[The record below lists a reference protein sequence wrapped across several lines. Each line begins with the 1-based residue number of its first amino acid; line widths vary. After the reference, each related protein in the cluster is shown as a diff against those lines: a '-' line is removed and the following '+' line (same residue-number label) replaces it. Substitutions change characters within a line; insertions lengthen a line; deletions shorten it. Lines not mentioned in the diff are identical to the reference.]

1 MLIDEIKIYLKAGGG
16 GNGVVRWRH
25 EKGKE
30 LAGPGGGNG
39 GKGGDVFV
47 QAIRDIGGLLRY
59 RHVKELSAGRGG
71 DGENFGRHGKNGP
84 DLFLE
89 LPVGSV
95 LVNEETRERFELLNE
110 NETLKILQGGRG
122 GLGNE
127 HFKTSLNTSP
137 RESTLGSVGETA
149 DFSVEL
155 QLFADAGLI
164 GLPNAGKSS
173 LLNALSAAHAK
184 VGDYPFTTLEP
195 NLGALYGFVLAD
207 IPGLIEGAAEGKG
220 LGHKFLRHIRRTKI
234 LLHCISLENFARLD
248 DHGRLGREDI
258 KTVWKTIRGELEK
271 YDTALLK
278 KKEIII
284 LTKTDLVNP
293 IILKK
298 TEKIAKKLCQDVFS
312 VSILDEQSIKNFS
325 DSLVKILRE
334 L

>member
-1 MLIDEIKIYLKAGGG
+1 MLIDELKIHLKAGDG

-39 GKGGDVFV
+39 GKGGDVFAR
-47 QAIRDIGGLLRY
+47 AIRDIGGLAQY

-71 DGENFGRHGKNGP
+71 DGENFGRHGKNGA
-84 DLFLE
+84 DLFLAV
-89 LPVGSV
+89 PTGSV
-95 LVNEETRERFELLNE
+95 LINAETHERFELLNE
-110 NETLKILQGGRG
+110 GETLKILQGARG

-127 HFKTSLNTSP
+127 HFKNSFNTSP
-137 RESTLGSVGETA
+137 RESTLGSVGELA
-149 DFSVEL
+149 DFSIEL

-173 LLNALSAAHAK
+173 LLNELSNANAK
-184 VGDYPFTTLEP
+184 VGSYQFTTLEP

-234 LLHCISLENFARLD
+234 LLHCISLEN
-248 DHGRLGREDI
+248 EDAAV
-258 KTVWKTIRGELEK
+258 VWQTIRDELRK
-271 YDTALLK
+271 YDSELLK

-284 LTKTDLVNP
+284 LTKTDLVEALA
-293 IILKK
+293 LKK
-298 TEKIAKKLCQDVFS
+298 AEKTVKKLCPDVFS

>member
-1 MLIDEIKIYLKAGGG
+1 MLIDEIKIHLKAGGG

-39 GKGGDVFV
+39 GKGGDVFAR
-47 QAIRDIGGLLRY
+47 AIRDIGGLLRY
-59 RHVKELSAGRGG
+59 RHIKELSASRGG
-71 DGENFGRHGKNGP
+71 DGENFGRHGKNGA

-95 LVNEETRERFELLNE
+95 LFNAETQERFELLKE
-110 NETLKILQGGRG
+110 SETLKILQGGRG

-127 HFKTSLNTSP
+127 HFKNSFNTSP
-137 RESTLGSVGETA
+137 RESTLGSAGETA
-149 DFSVEL
+149 DFSIEL

-173 LLNALSAAHAK
+173 LLNALSAARAK

-207 IPGLIEGAAEGKG
+207 VPGLIEGAAEGRG

-234 LLHCISLENFARLD
+234 LLHCISLEN
-248 DHGRLGREDI
+248 EDI
-258 KTVWKTIRGELEK
+258 KAIWKTIRGELEK
-271 YDTALLK
+271 YDVGLLK

-284 LTKTDLVNP
+284 LTKTDLVEVAT
-293 IILKK
+293 LKK
-298 TEKIAKKLCQDVFS
+298 TEKTAKKLCPDVFT

>member
-1 MLIDEIKIYLKAGGG
+1 MLIDELKIHLKAGNGG
-16 GNGVVRWRH
+16 AGVVRWRH

-39 GKGGDVFV
+39 GKGGDVFAR
-47 QAIRDIGGLLRY
+47 AIRDISGLIRY
-59 RHVKELSAGRGG
+59 RHVKELSAGKGG
-71 DGENFGRHGKNGP
+71 DGENFGRHGKNGA

-89 LPVGSV
+89 LPIGSV
-95 LVNEETRERFELLNE
+95 LLNADTHEQFELLKE
-110 NETLKILQGGRG
+110 GETTKILQGGRG

-137 RESTLGSVGETA
+137 HESTPGNIGEVA
-149 DFSVEL
+149 DFSIEL
-155 QLFADAGLI
+155 RLFADVGII

-195 NLGALYGFVLAD
+195 NLGALHGFVLAD

-234 LLHCISLENFARLD
+234 LLHCVSLE
-248 DHGRLGREDI
+248 GEDI
-258 KTVWKTIRGELEK
+258 VSVWRTIRGELKK
-271 YDTALLK
+271 YDPELLS
-278 KKEIII
+278 KKEIIV
-284 LTKTDLVNP
+284 LTKTDLVDMTAR
-293 IILKK
+293 KK
-298 TEKIAKKLCQDVFS
+298 AEKAAKKLCPAIFAVS
-312 VSILDEQSIKNFS
+312 VLDERSIKNFS
-325 DSLVKILRE
+325 DSLVKILRG

>member
-1 MLIDEIKIYLKAGGG
+1 MLIDELKIHLKAGDG

-39 GKGGDVFV
+39 GKGGDVFAR
-47 QAIRDIGGLLRY
+47 AIRDISGLLRY
-59 RHVKELSAGRGG
+59 RHIKELSAGRGG
-71 DGENFGRHGKNGP
+71 DGENFGRHGKNGE

-95 LVNEETRERFELLNE
+95 LTNGETRERFELLNE
-110 NETLKILQGGRG
+110 GETLKILQGARG

-127 HFKTSLNTSP
+127 HFKNSFNTSP
-137 RESTLGSVGETA
+137 RESTLGSVGELA
-149 DFSVEL
+149 DFSIEL

-234 LLHCISLENFARLD
+234 LLHCISLEN
-248 DHGRLGREDI
+248 EDLT
-258 KTVWKTIRGELEK
+258 TVWQTIRDELKK
-271 YDTALLK
+271 YDPELLK

-284 LTKTDLVNP
+284 LTKTDLIETVT
-293 IILKK
+293 LKK
-298 TEKIAKKLCQDVFS
+298 AEKTVKKLCPEVFS

-325 DSLVKILRE
+325 DSLVKIMRE

>member
-1 MLIDEIKIYLKAGGG
+1 MLIDEIKIHLKAGKGG
-16 GNGVVRWRH
+16 SGVVRWRH

-234 LLHCISLENFARLD
+234 LLHCISLE
-248 DHGRLGREDI
+248 GEDI
-258 KTVWKTIRGELEK
+258 AAVWQTIRGELKK
-271 YDTALLK
+271 YDLELLN
-278 KKEIII
+278 KKEVVV
-284 LTKTDLVNP
+284 LTKTDLVDKVT
-293 IILKK
+293 LKK
-298 TEKIAKKLCQDVFS
+298 AEKVAKKLCPIILTLS
-312 VSILDEQSIKNFS
+312 VLDDKSIKNFS
-325 DSLVKILRE
+325 DSLVKILRQ

>member
-110 NETLKILQGGRG
+110 NETLKIFTNILKGCS
-122 GLGNE
+122 E
-127 HFKTSLNTSP
+127 YKCS
-137 RESTLGSVGETA
+137 E
-149 DFSVEL
+149 
-155 QLFADAGLI
+155 
-164 GLPNAGKSS
+164 
-173 LLNALSAAHAK
+173 
-184 VGDYPFTTLEP
+184 GDYMFNSTTQKWE
-195 NLGALYGFVLAD
+195 
-207 IPGLIEGAAEGKG
+207 I
-220 LGHKFLRHIRRTKI
+220 KI
-234 LLHCISLENFARLD
+234 
-248 DHGRLGREDI
+248 
-258 KTVWKTIRGELEK
+258 
-271 YDTALLK
+271 
-278 KKEIII
+278 
-284 LTKTDLVNP
+284 
-293 IILKK
+293 
-298 TEKIAKKLCQDVFS
+298 
-312 VSILDEQSIKNFS
+312 
-325 DSLVKILRE
+325 
-334 L
+334 

>member
-1 MLIDEIKIYLKAGGG
+1 M
-16 GNGVVRWRH
+16 VRWRH

-39 GKGGDVFV
+39 GKGGDVFAR
-47 QAIRDIGGLLRY
+47 AIRDIGGLLRY
-59 RHVKELSAGRGG
+59 RHVKELSAGKGG
-71 DGENFGRHGKNGP
+71 DGENFGRHGKNGN

-89 LPVGSV
+89 LPIGSI
-95 LVNEETRERFELLNE
+95 LINAETREQFELLNE
-110 NETLKILQGGRG
+110 GETIKILQGGRG

-137 RESTLGSVGETA
+137 RESTSGNAGEVA
-149 DFSVEL
+149 DFSIEL
-155 QLFADAGLI
+155 RLFADVGII

-220 LGHKFLRHIRRTKI
+220 LGHKFLRHVRRTKI
-234 LLHCISLENFARLD
+234 LLHCISLENQDL
-248 DHGRLGREDI
+248 
-258 KTVWKTIRGELEK
+258 TVVWQTVSGELKK
-271 YDTALLK
+271 YDPELLN
-278 KKEIII
+278 KKEIVI
-284 LTKTDLVNP
+284 LTKTDLVDKAT
-293 IILKK
+293 LKK
-298 TEKIAKKLCQDVFS
+298 AEKAAKKLCPTIFTIS
-312 VSILDEQSIKNFS
+312 TLDDQSIKNFS

>member
-1 MLIDEIKIYLKAGGG
+1 MLIDELKIHLKAGNG

-47 QAIRDIGGLLRY
+47 RVIRDIGGLARY
-59 RHVKELSAGRGG
+59 RHVKELAAGRGG
-71 DGENFGRHGKNGP
+71 DGENFSRHGKNGD

-95 LVNEETRERFELLNE
+95 LTNAETRERFELLNE
-110 NETLKILQGGRG
+110 GQTVKILQGGRG

-127 HFKTSLNTSP
+127 HFKTSVNTSP
-137 RESTLGSVGETA
+137 RESTLGSIGEAA
-149 DFSVEL
+149 DFSIEL
-155 QLFADAGLI
+155 QLFADAGLV

-173 LLNALSAAHAK
+173 LLNALSAARAK
-184 VGDYPFTTLEP
+184 IGDYPFTTLEP
-195 NLGALYGFVLAD
+195 NLGALYEFVLAD

-234 LLHCISLENFARLD
+234 LLHCISLENENIAATWRVI
-248 DHGRLGREDI
+248 RE
-258 KTVWKTIRGELEK
+258 ELKK
-271 YDTALLK
+271 YDPELLH

-284 LTKTDLVNP
+284 LTKTDLVGEST
-293 IILKK
+293 LKK
-298 TEKIAKKLCQDVFS
+298 AEKAAKKLCPLVFS
-312 VSILDEQSIKNFS
+312 VSILDELPIKNLS
-325 DSLVKILRE
+325 DTLVKILRE
-334 L
+334 LL

>member
-1 MLIDEIKIYLKAGGG
+1 M
-16 GNGVVRWRH
+16 VRWRH

-39 GKGGDVFV
+39 GKGGDVFAR
-47 QAIRDIGGLLRY
+47 AIRDIGGLASY
-59 RHVKELSAGRGG
+59 RHIKELSAGRGG
-71 DGENFGRHGKNGP
+71 DGENFGRHGKNGA
-84 DLFLE
+84 DLFLAV
-89 LPVGSV
+89 PIGSV
-95 LVNEETRERFELLNE
+95 LTNADTRERFELLRE
-110 NETLKILQGGRG
+110 GETVKILQGGRG

-127 HFKTSLNTSP
+127 YFKTSFNTSP
-137 RESTLGSVGETA
+137 RQSTLGGVGEAA
-149 DFSVEL
+149 DFSIEL

-173 LLNALSAAHAK
+173 LLNALSAARAK

-195 NLGALYGFVLAD
+195 NLGALHSFILAD
-207 IPGLIEGAAEGKG
+207 IPGLIEGASEGKG

-234 LLHCISLENFARLD
+234 LLHCISLENPARPD
-248 DHGRLGREDI
+248 DSSSRQNDLVGLGSGGEDI
-258 KTVWKTIRGELEK
+258 TAVWQTIREELKK
-271 YDTALLK
+271 YDQDLLN

-284 LTKTDLVNP
+284 LTKTDLVDASSS
-293 IILKK
+293 KK
-298 TEKIAKKLCQDVFS
+298 AEKSAKKLCPVVFA

>member
-1 MLIDEIKIYLKAGGG
+1 MLIDELKIHLKAGNGG
-16 GNGVVRWRH
+16 GGVERWRH

-47 QAIRDIGGLLRY
+47 RAIRDVGGLLRY
-59 RHVKELSAGRGG
+59 RHVKELSAGKGG
-71 DGENFGRHGKNGP
+71 DGENFGRHGKNGI

-89 LPVGSV
+89 LPIGSV
-95 LVNEETRERFELLNE
+95 IVNADTHEQFELLKE
-110 NETLKILQGGRG
+110 DETLKILQGGRG

-127 HFKTSLNTSP
+127 HFKTSFNTSP
-137 RESTLGSVGETA
+137 HESTPGSVGEVA
-149 DFSVEL
+149 DFSIEL
-155 QLFADAGLI
+155 RLFADVGVI

-173 LLNALSAAHAK
+173 LLNVLSAAHAK

-234 LLHCISLENFARLD
+234 LLHCVSLENP
-248 DHGRLGREDI
+248 DI
-258 KTVWKTIRGELEK
+258 VAVWQTIRGELEK
-271 YDTALLK
+271 YDSELLN
-278 KKEIII
+278 KKEIIV
-284 LTKTDLVNP
+284 LTKTDLVGTP
-293 IILKK
+293 ALKK
-298 TEKIAKKLCQDVFS
+298 AEKAAKKLCPAVFS
-312 VSILDEQSIKNFS
+312 VSILDEKSIKKLS